1 MLLAAATESPVT
13 QVVHVSPLAWGLTIG
28 GIVALILVDL
38 LVFQR
43 PHTVSVKEAAIGS
56 LAWTVLGLSFALV
69 VWSVENGEAA
79 SQYLTGFLLERTL
92 SVDNVFVFVLILGY
106 FAVPERVRPRALL
119 IGVVIALILRAIFIF
134 VGAELLEKFEV
145 TFIVFG
151 AILLYSAFALAK
163 GGNEEVDPQHNLGL
177 RILRRFVPVSDEF
190 EGTKLTTRLK
200 STGQR
205 AVTPFF
211 AVLIVI
217 GTTDLVFAVDSIP
230 AIFSITQDTYLVF
243 TANAFSLL
251 GLIPLSFLL
260 AGIMHRFVYLKPGL
274 ALILAL
280 VGAKMIALY
289 FDIHVNT
296 YLSLAI
302 IAVILAGAIGLSL
315 VRTKAPNPAVE
326 GTSPTTDEVLP
337 EEK

>member
-1 MLLAAATESPVT
+1 MLFAAASGSAAPAI
-13 QVVHVSPLAWGLTIG
+13 HVSPTAWALTVA
-28 GIVALILVDL
+28 GIAGLILLDL

-43 PHTVSVKEAAIGS
+43 PHKVSVKEAAIGS
-56 LAWTVLGLSFALV
+56 LAWTLVGLAFALV
-69 VWSVENGEAA
+69 VWWVQNGDAA
-79 SQYLTGFLLERTL
+79 TQYLTGYLLERTL

-106 FAVPERVRPRALL
+106 FAVPETARPRALL
-119 IGVVIALILRAIFIF
+119 VGVVIALVLRAIFIF
-134 VGAELLEKFEV
+134 LGAELIEKFEI
-145 TFIVFG
+145 TFIIFG
-151 AILLYSAFALAK
+151 AILLYSAFALAR
-163 GGNEEVDPQHNLGL
+163 GGNEEVDPEHNFGL
-177 RILRRFVPVSDEF
+177 RVLRRFVPVSNEF
-190 EGTKLTTRLK
+190 EGTKMTTRLK
-200 STGQR
+200 DTGKK

-211 AVLIVI
+211 AVLVVI

-289 FDIHVNT
+289 WDFHINT

-302 IAVILAGAIGLSL
+302 IATILAGSIGLSL
-315 VRTKAPNPAVE
+315 ARTKTPHPTVE
-326 GTSPTTDEVLP
+326 GTEPTPEKVLP